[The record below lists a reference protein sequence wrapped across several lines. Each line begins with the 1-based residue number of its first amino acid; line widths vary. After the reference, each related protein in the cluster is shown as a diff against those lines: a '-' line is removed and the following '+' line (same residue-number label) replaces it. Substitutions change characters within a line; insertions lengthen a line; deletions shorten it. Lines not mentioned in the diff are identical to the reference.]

1 MLDNMTKNS
10 AEIVLKGFRKDT
22 AKREQI
28 EASVH
33 AVIHTLV
40 YGISGEAD
48 ISPISVIIRV
58 SCPTDFTTYRRVT
71 LEKKTFDRGI

>member
-1 MLDNMTKNS
+1 MWVN
-10 AEIVLKGFRKDT
+10 VLKYSADIVMKGYNNNATRK
-22 AKREQI
+22 EQV

-33 AVIHTLV
+33 SVIHTLL
-40 YGISGEAD
+40 YGITGEAD

-71 LEKKTFDRGI
+71 LEKKIFDRGI